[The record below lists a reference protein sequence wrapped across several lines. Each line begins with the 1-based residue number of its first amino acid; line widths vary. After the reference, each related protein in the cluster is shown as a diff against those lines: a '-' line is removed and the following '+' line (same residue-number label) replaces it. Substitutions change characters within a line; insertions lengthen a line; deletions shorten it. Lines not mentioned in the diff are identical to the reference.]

1 MQTFTCT
8 KEFSSDSSVKLSLD
22 LLLPQ
27 LTGNNKL
34 NSSSL
39 SISHNLNNKAG
50 IQLLREEKRIH
61 INLLL

>member
-50 IQLLREEKRIH
+50 I
-61 INLLL
+61 